1 MSCRCCRRPPGPQPG
16 LVAWKREGESGCLSA
31 SVVVVAAAL
40 SMVVAA
46 KTVARI
52 KVKIFMVEVDRVV
65 LRVANVALYVNVRS
79 GK

>member
-1 MSCRCCRRPPGPQPG
+1 
-16 LVAWKREGESGCLSA
+16 
-31 SVVVVAAAL
+31 
-40 SMVVAA
+40 VVAA